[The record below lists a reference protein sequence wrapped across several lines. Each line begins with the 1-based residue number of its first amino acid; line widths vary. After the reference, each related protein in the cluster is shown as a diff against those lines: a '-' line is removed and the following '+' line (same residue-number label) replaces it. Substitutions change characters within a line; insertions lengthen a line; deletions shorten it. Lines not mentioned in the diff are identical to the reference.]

1 VVAAGPVV
9 DTVVV
14 VAAGPVVDIAV
25 VVAAGPV
32 VDIAVVVAAG
42 PVERTVA
49 VLVEYIVAAGLV
61 GCIVVALLLELY
73 SFVYQLCTPA

>member
-1 VVAAGPVV
+1 MAAGPVV
-9 DTVVV
+9 DTV
-14 VAAGPVVDIAV
+14 V

-49 VLVEYIVAAGLV
+49 VLVEYIVAAEELV
-61 GCIVVALLLELY
+61 GCIVVALLVELY
-73 SFVYQLCTPA
+73 SFVYQLCTPV